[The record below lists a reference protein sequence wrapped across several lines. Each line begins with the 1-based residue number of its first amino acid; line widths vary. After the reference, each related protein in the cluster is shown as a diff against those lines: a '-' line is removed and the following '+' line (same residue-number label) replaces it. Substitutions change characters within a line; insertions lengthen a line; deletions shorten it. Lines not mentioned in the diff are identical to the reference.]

1 MEYSKFLSDEAR
13 LQFPAES
20 DEPLTII
27 MMAGV
32 VLLMN
37 S

>member
-13 LQFPAES
+13 LQSPAEG
-20 DEPLTII
+20 DEPLTIL
-27 MMAGV
+27 MMAGA

>member
-1 MEYSKFLSDEAR
+1 MEYSKLLSDEAR
-13 LQFPAES
+13 LQSPIEG

-32 VLLMN
+32 VLWMN
-37 S
+37 R